1 MTPETIKKIQKLIG
15 AKEDGAWGPQSE
27 KRLDAVLEAN
37 GHTPKNQIPDSYW
50 PMLSKIESNDRPYV
64 KAATSSGS
72 GLYQFL
78 RATWLGE
85 GGAWGPDPLRAFG
98 GFTPSVE
105 EQLARVK
112 TFTQKNADA
121 LAKAGI
127 AINRATLY
135 AAHFLGV
142 GAAIRALGALPGDAI
157 ESVTSEAQRK
167 ANPSILPAGGRVIDF
182 WRWLERKTGDNVQ

>member
-15 AKEDGAWGPQSE
+15 TAQDGVWGPASD

-37 GHTPKNQIPDSYW
+37 GHGGAAIPDNYW
-50 PMLSKIESNDRPYV
+50 PMLSKIESGDRPYV
-64 KAATSSGS
+64 KASTSSGS

-85 GGAWGPDPLRAFG
+85 GGQWGPDPLRAFG
-98 GFTPSVE
+98 GLTPSVE
-105 EQLARVK
+105 EQTARAK
-112 TFTQKNADA
+112 TFTQKNADQ

-127 AINRATLY
+127 VVNRASLY

-142 GAAIRALGALPGDAI
+142 GAAIRALGAAPGDKI
-157 ESVTSEAQRK
+157 ESVTSVAQRL
-167 ANPSILPAGGRVIDF
+167 ANPSILPAGSLVIDF
-182 WRWLERKTGDNVQ
+182 WRWLERKTGDKVQ